1 MSIFN
6 KGEIY
11 NIITDMET
19 NFWVQRFAENRCV
32 NRTPISVWNEGSFI
46 VVSFRTKV
54 SRRKI
59 TAELKNTF
67 RDICDI
73 RVSDYF
79 TFVVKKEAR

>member
-11 NIITDMET
+11 TIMTDMNA
-19 NFWVQRFAENRCV
+19 NFWVQRFAENRSV
-32 NRTPISVWNEGSFI
+32 KGKPIGVWNSGKLI

-54 SRRKI
+54 PRWKI

-79 TFVVKKEAR
+79 TFVTAKEAR